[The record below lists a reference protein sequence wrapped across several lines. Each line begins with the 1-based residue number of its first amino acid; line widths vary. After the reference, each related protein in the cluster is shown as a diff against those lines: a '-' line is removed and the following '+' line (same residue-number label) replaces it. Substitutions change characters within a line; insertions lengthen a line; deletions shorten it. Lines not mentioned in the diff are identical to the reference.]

1 MALDLGALRIRVTA
15 DTSEAEK
22 GLSGLKKTGESLSSI
37 GTKLTAGLTTPI
49 VAVGTASVMASAH
62 VEEMESKFN
71 TVFKTI
77 SAEADTWATNY
88 ANAIGRSKYEIK
100 EAISNQ
106 ADLMIGMGMTE
117 EVAGDLSK
125 KYTSLAYDLASF
137 NNVNDATALEAM
149 TKAMFGETEMAKQLG
164 LNLNATTME
173 NSEYVKSLGK
183 SWSALTQA
191 ERAEAY
197 YQEALKQSVNAIG
210 DAERTSDSF
219 TNQLKR
225 LKGGMYDLSVEI
237 GKVMIPFL
245 TQVASEM
252 NEVLSKVTQL
262 LADNPALAQTIVAIG
277 LALASLGP
285 GLLIA
290 GKLMVLFDKLP
301 AVATA
306 CGVASI
312 AIALLGVAWIGS
324 NEQAQQALSDM
335 TNRLATFMNDI
346 TAKIQAIAPQVLAM
360 GTEIINN
367 FVNGLATGIPIV
379 LSTVIQITQLLLNT
393 FMEVMPTIL
402 SVGIQLITNLI
413 TGIAQTLPSL
423 MTTVLNLTLDMLSWF
438 LESLPKW
445 INNGMQ
451 VISSLVTGIGQALPT
466 IVQAIFNTATSM
478 LDTLIKRMPEFLQK
492 GKDTILKII
501 EGLKQQLPSL
511 LDNMLQ
517 AILQTLSVIANK
529 MPEFLQKGIEFVAKM
544 VAGIGQHL
552 PTILAKIAEL
562 LGLLIAKIIEYL
574 PQFLAKGAEIV
585 VKIVAGLIQGIPSL
599 VSAGVQLIQGVLQ
612 GAGSMIASFANV
624 GSQIVQS
631 IKNGISNAWGSVTS
645 WVSDK
650 VKSLP
655 VVGGFFRM
663 APSPEGEGQTYGLST
678 AMEGA
683 SAMTRDSFGFGSL
696 FNDLSLFGALPK
708 TSATYTPKHTNTI
721 NNSKQKPNNNV
732 TFNNN
737 YQVTNKTEFD
747 IKNSMETMEYRQK
760 QQLRR
765 AGVL

>member
-1 MALDLGALRIRVTA
+1 MALDLGALRVRVTA
-15 DTSEAEK
+15 DTSDAEK
-22 GLSGLKKTGESLSSI
+22 GLSNLKKTGESI
-37 GTKLTAGLTTPI
+37 AKVGTKLTAGLTTPI

-62 VEEMESKFN
+62 VQEMESKFN

-77 SAEADTWATNY
+77 SAEADAWSTNY

-197 YQEALKQSVNAIG
+197 YQEALKQSVNAVG

-225 LKGGMYDLSVEI
+225 LKGGLYDLSVEI

-245 TQVASEM
+245 TEVASGM
-252 NEVLSKVTQL
+252 NEVISKVTQL

-277 LALASLGP
+277 LALATLGP
-285 GLLIA
+285 GLLIV

-306 CGVASI
+306 CGIASVAI
-312 AIALLGVAWIGS
+312 GLLGIAWLGS

-335 TNRLATFMNDI
+335 TTNLATFMADT
-346 TAKIQAIAPQVLAM
+346 TAKIQAVAPQVLQV

-367 FVNGLATGIPIV
+367 FVNGLATGIPVV
-379 LSTVIQITQLLLNT
+379 LSTIMEITKILVDT
-393 FMEVMPTIL
+393 FMNVMPTIL
-402 SVGIQLITNLI
+402 TVGIQLITNLI
-413 TGIAQTLPSL
+413 TGIAQALPKL
-423 MTTVLNLTLDMLSWF
+423 MTTVLNLTLDMLNWF

-445 INNGMQ
+445 VNNGMK
-451 VISSLVTGIGQALPT
+451 VITSLVQGIAQALPQ
-466 IVQAIFNTATSM
+466 IVQAVFNTATSM
-478 LDTLIKRMPEFLQK
+478 LDTLIKRMPEFLAR
-492 GKDTILKII
+492 GKDTILNII
-501 EGLKQQLPSL
+501 DGLKQQLPSL
-511 LDNMLQ
+511 LDTMLQ
-517 AILQTLSVIANK
+517 AILKTLTVIADK
-529 MPEFLQKGIEFVAKM
+529 MPEFLKKGIEFVTKM
-544 VAGIGQHL
+544 VAGIGQNL
-552 PTILAKIAEL
+552 PTIIAKIAEL

-585 VKIVAGLIQGIPSL
+585 VKIIAGLIQGIPSL
-599 VSAGVQLIQGVLQ
+599 VSAGVQIMKGVLQ
-612 GAGSMIASFANV
+612 GVGSMISSFANV
-624 GSQIVQS
+624 GGQIVQS
-631 IKNGISNAWGSVTS
+631 IKNGISNAWGSLTN

-650 VKSLP
+650 VKSIP
-655 VVGGFFRM
+655 VVGGFFKM
-663 APSPEGEGQTYGLST
+663 APTPEDGVQTYGLST
-678 AMEGA
+678 AIEGA
-683 SAMTRDSFGFGSL
+683 TAMARDSGFGNL
-696 FNDLSLFGALPK
+696 FSDLSLFGALPK
-708 TSATYTPKHTNTI
+708 VNNTYKPRHTNTI
-721 NNSKQKPNNNV
+721 NAQQQKPNNNV

-747 IKNSMETMEYRQK
+747 MKSSMETMAYRQK

-765 AGVL
+765 AGVI

>member
-1 MALDLGALRIRVTA
+1 MALDLGALRVRVTA

-49 VAVGTASVMASAH
+49 VAAGTASVMAAAH

-77 SAEADTWATNY
+77 SAEADAWSTNY

-197 YQEALKQSVNAIG
+197 YQEALVQSVNAIG

-225 LKGGMYDLSVEI
+225 LKAGIYDVSVEI
-237 GKVMIPFL
+237 GNVLIPFL
-245 TQVASEM
+245 T
-252 NEVLSKVTQL
+252 EVLSRINAVIGKVGQL
-262 LADNPALAQTIVAIG
+262 LSDNPALAQTIVSIG
-277 LALASLGP
+277 IALASLGP
-285 GLLIA
+285 GLLIV
-290 GKLMVLFDKLP
+290 GKLLTLFGSYP
-301 AVATA
+301 IT
-306 CGVASI
+306 CGI
-312 AIALLGVAWIGS
+312 AAGALAALGIAYIGS
-324 NEQAQQALSDM
+324 SEQAQRALSNM
-335 TNRLATFMNDI
+335 TSNLATFMADI
-346 TAKIQAIAPQVLAM
+346 TARIQAVAPQVLAM

-367 FVNGLATGIPIV
+367 FVSGLATGIPVV
-379 LSTVIQITQLLLNT
+379 LSTIMEITKILIDT
-393 FMEVMPTIL
+393 FMNVMPTIL
-402 SVGIQLITNLI
+402 TVGIQLITNLI

-423 MTTVLNLTLDMLSWF
+423 MATVLNLTLNMLNWF
-438 LESLPKW
+438 LESLPQW
-445 INNGMQ
+445 INNGMK
-451 VISSLVTGIGQALPT
+451 VISSLVTGVGQALPQ

-478 LDTLIKRMPEFLQK
+478 LDTLIKRMPEFLTK
-492 GKDTILKII
+492 GKDTILNII
-501 EGLKQQLPSL
+501 DGLKQQLPSL
-511 LDNMLQ
+511 LDTMLQ
-517 AILQTLSVIANK
+517 AITKTLGIIADK
-529 MPEFLQKGIEFVAKM
+529 MPEFLSKGMEFVAKM
-544 VAGIGQHL
+544 IAGIAQNL
-552 PTILAKIAEL
+552 PQILAKMLEL
-562 LGLLIAKIIEYL
+562 LAALILKIVEYL

-585 VKIVAGLIQGIPSL
+585 VKIIAGLVQGIPSL
-599 VSAGVQLIQGVLQ
+599 VSAGVQIIQGVLQ
-612 GAGSMIASFANV
+612 GAGSMIASFANI
-624 GSQIVQS
+624 GGQIVQS
-631 IKNGISNAWGSVTS
+631 IKNGISNAWGSLTS
-645 WVSDK
+645 WVSGK
-650 VKSLP
+650 VKTIP
-655 VVGGFFRM
+655 IIGGFFNLNR
-663 APSPEGEGQTYGLST
+663 PDGESQTYGLST

-683 SAMTRDSFGFGSL
+683 TAIARDSFGFGSL

-708 TSATYTPKHTNTI
+708 TQSGYTPRHKNTI
-721 NNSKQKPNNNV
+721 INSKNQKPSNNV

-737 YQVTNKTEFD
+737 YSVTTKTEFD
-747 IKNSMETMEYRQK
+747 IKNSMETIEYRQK

-765 AGVL
+765 AGVIAR

>member
-1 MALDLGALRIRVTA
+1 MALDLGALRVRVTA
-15 DTSEAEK
+15 DTSDAEK
-22 GLSGLKKTGESLSSI
+22 GLSNLKKTGESI
-37 GTKLTAGLTTPI
+37 AKVGTKLTAGLTTPI
-49 VAVGTASVMASAH
+49 VAVGTASVMAAAH

-77 SAEADTWATNY
+77 STEADAWSTNY

-225 LKGGMYDLSVEI
+225 LKGGLYDLSVEI

-245 TQVASEM
+245 TEVASKM
-252 NEVLSKVTQL
+252 NEVISKVTQL
-262 LADNPALAQTIVAIG
+262 LADNPALAQTIVSIG
-277 LALASLGP
+277 IALASLGP
-285 GLLIA
+285 GLLIV
-290 GKLMVLFDKLP
+290 GKLLTLFGSYP
-301 AVATA
+301 VT
-306 CGVASI
+306 CGI
-312 AIALLGVAWIGS
+312 AAGALAALGIAYIGS
-324 NEQAQQALSDM
+324 SEQAKQALSNM
-335 TNRLATFMNDI
+335 TTNLSTYLSNVTTR
-346 TAKIQAIAPQVLAM
+346 IQEISPQVLQV

-367 FVNGLATGIPIV
+367 FVNGLTTGIPVV
-379 LSTVIQITQLLLNT
+379 LSTIMEITKILVDT
-393 FMEVMPTIL
+393 FMNVMPTIL
-402 SVGIQLITNLI
+402 TVGIQLITNLI
-413 TGIAQTLPSL
+413 TGIAQALPRL
-423 MTTVLNLTLDMLSWF
+423 MTTVLNLTLDMLNWF

-445 INNGMQ
+445 VNNGMK
-451 VISSLVTGIGQALPT
+451 VITSLVQGIAQALPQ
-466 IVQAIFNTATSM
+466 IVQAVFNTATSM
-478 LDTLIKRMPEFLQK
+478 LDTLIKRMPEFLAK
-492 GKDTILKII
+492 GKDTILNII
-501 EGLKQQLPSL
+501 DGLKQQLPSL
-511 LDNMLQ
+511 LDTMLQ
-517 AILQTLSVIANK
+517 AILKTLTVIADK
-529 MPEFLQKGIEFVAKM
+529 MPEFLKKGIEFVTKM
-544 VAGIGQHL
+544 VAGIGQNL
-552 PTILAKIAEL
+552 PTIIAKIAEL

-585 VKIVAGLIQGIPSL
+585 VKIIAGLIQGIPSL
-599 VSAGVQLIQGVLQ
+599 VSAGVQIMKGVLQ
-612 GAGSMIASFANV
+612 GVGSMISSFANV
-624 GSQIVQS
+624 GGQIVQS
-631 IKNGISNAWGSVTS
+631 IKNGISNAWGSLTN

-650 VKSLP
+650 VKSIP
-655 VVGGFFRM
+655 VVGGFFKM
-663 APSPEGEGQTYGLST
+663 APTPEDGVQTYGLST
-678 AMEGA
+678 AIEGA
-683 SAMTRDSFGFGSL
+683 TAMARDSGFGNL
-696 FNDLSLFGALPK
+696 FSDLSLFGALPK
-708 TSATYTPKHTNTI
+708 VNNTYKPRHTNTI
-721 NNSKQKPNNNV
+721 NAQQQKPNNNV

-747 IKNSMETMEYRQK
+747 MKSSMETMAYRQK

-765 AGVL
+765 AGVI